1 LGYGSVLV
9 LVFGDHI
16 WSGEK
21 RSLVL
26 ARHQEVFMRIA
37 IIGAGSVGAT
47 LGRAW
52 IKHGEDVIWGLRN
65 PADPKYTAL
74 PKDRLKAP
82 TEAVK
87 DAEIMVIATPWSA
100 TEEAVKSLGSLAGKV
115 VIDCTNP
122 LGMGL
127 DGLQLVLGFNTS
139 AGEQVASWAPG
150 AFVFKTLN
158 TTGAGNMAK
167 AADYSVKPVMLVAG
181 DDAGRK
187 PVVMELVGKLGFE
200 PVDAGPLKNARLL
213 EPFAMVWIDQ
223 AMKRGRGR
231 DFAFAL
237 VNMR

>member
-1 LGYGSVLV
+1 
-9 LVFGDHI
+9 
-16 WSGEK
+16 
-21 RSLVL
+21 
-26 ARHQEVFMRIA
+26 MRIA

-65 PADPKYTAL
+65 PQDPKYAAL
-74 PKDRLKAP
+74 PKDRVKAP
-82 TEAVK
+82 AEAVK
-87 DAEIMVIATPWSA
+87 DAEVVVVAAPWPA
-100 TEEAVKSLGSLAGKV
+100 AEAAIKSLGSLAGKV
-115 VIDCTNP
+115 VIDCMNP
-122 LGMGL
+122 LGMGP
-127 DGLQLVLGFNTS
+127 DGLQLVLGFNVS
-139 AGEQVASWAPG
+139 AGEQVASWVPG

-167 AADYSVKPVMLVAG
+167 ADDYSVKPVMLVAG

-223 AMKRGRGR
+223 AMKRGRGGTSPSP
-231 DFAFAL
+231 
-237 VNMR
+237 